1 LRPIDIQFNQR
12 IGEPEIP
19 DHIDLQHAQPFVLVM
34 HAVGFA
40 IEGDALLV
48 SYGCEKRFKLIG
60 RSVRQC

>member
-1 LRPIDIQFNQR
+1 
-12 IGEPEIP
+12 
-19 DHIDLQHAQPFVLVM
+19 M